1 MLHKSFSF
9 WSVIPAVLKRESR
22 KNKATGC
29 PIKNFGHDENITIRS
44 SHKVN
49 FKTYI
54 IFGLNAILSCI
65 CRYLYNKL
73 FTTVRYSCLLSSACK
88 TAPPFN
94 CLPLSFDHSNIS
106 ASVMFLLKFLDIC
119 FRLLLYESISIPGS
133 FQIPPHPP
141 FLKGGL
147 PTSIPF

>member
-1 MLHKSFSF
+1 MQFYLAFAGIF
-9 WSVIPAVLKRESR
+9 TI
-22 KNKATGC
+22 
-29 PIKNFGHDENITIRS
+29 NFLQLLGI
-44 SHKVN
+44 VV
-49 FKTYI
+49 Y
-54 IFGLNAILSCI
+54 
-65 CRYLYNKL
+65 YLLPVKL
-73 FTTVRYSCLLSSACK
+73 P
-88 TAPPFN
+88 PPFN
-94 CLPLSFDHSNIS
+94 CLTLSFDHSNIS